1 MKYKILFYTVCTI
14 LLSACSATSNL
25 PEEELLYRGIKQVNY
40 DKFQKRHLG
49 NDTTGVITALA
60 DAYNT
65 VEGLLSGS
73 ATSVSPLAQKELT
86 KAQLDSIKQADRQDR
101 IIYDAMKGEVESV
114 LAFAPNGALMGSSKV
129 THPLPIRLWIYNR
142 YVNSKSRFGKW
153 MFNHFSQRPV
163 TFSTVNPKVRTNLAQ
178 TTLRNNGYFR
188 ARVDYDTIPMKNPR
202 KAKLSY
208 DVMPGKLF
216 HLDDIEVKRFQPAI
230 DSIIRQISDKT
241 LLHPGDAFRAVT
253 LDAERTRISEMLRNQ
268 GYYYYRPDYI
278 HFLADTLRT
287 PTLVR
292 LQMEPSAQTPH
303 LATKRYHIGHTTVR
317 ILQNGKYQTTD
328 TLPEKDGFTFAYSGN
343 QAKPL
348 IKPYAVRSLM
358 FYRPGDLYRERLHKL
373 WQEKM
378 SESGLFSQ
386 IKADYLPRDTTQD
399 CDTLDMV
406 VTATLEKSY
415 DAKLEGRATYKSN
428 RQVGPGLSFS
438 VNKLNAFR
446 GGETLGGEVWGSY
459 EWQTGADVKG
469 SSSVANS
476 YEVGGNIHLTY
487 PRILFFGFGD
497 RFGNRTVSSTEFNL
511 NVRCQNRAGYFGRI
525 TFGALASYS
534 FQHRRNLKQ
543 TFTPLRLDYELQLHS
558 TELFD
563 AILLANP
570 TLAVSM
576 RNQFV
581 PSMEYDLTWNSRKG
595 PKRAVT
601 LHVKEAGGVTSL
613 IYGMAG
619 KSLGEKNK
627 SLFGVPFAQFLKIT
641 AQYTHQF
648 PLTQRSYIA
657 TRAFLGAVISYGN
670 STTAPY
676 GDLLNIGGANSLR
689 AFAMRGI
696 GPGSYKPETGQYSYI
711 TQVGDLKMELNAE
724 YRFPI
729 VGNLQ
734 GAAFIDAGNV
744 WLLKNEDNMPG
755 GSFNFKNLG
764 DEIALGTGV
773 GIRYDLEILVLR
785 FDLGIGIHAPYD
797 TGRSGYY
804 NMPSF
809 GKSLG
814 YHFAIGYPF

>member
-1 MKYKILFYTVCTI
+1 MKTKLFLYALCAI

-25 PEEELLYRGIKQVNY
+25 PEEELLYRGIKRVNY
-40 DKFQKRHLG
+40 DKFPKRQLG
-49 NDTTGVITALA
+49 NDSTGVITALA

-65 VEGLLSGS
+65 VEGLLTGNAS
-73 ATSVSPLAQKELT
+73 AASLTPKELT
-86 KAQLDSIKQADRQDR
+86 KEQLDSIKQVEREDR

-114 LAFAPNGALMGSSKV
+114 LAFTPNGALMGSSYV
-129 THPLPIRLWIYNR
+129 THPFPFRLWIYNR

-163 TFSTVNPKVRTNLAQ
+163 TISTVNPKVRTNLAQ

-188 ARVDYDTIPMKNPR
+188 ARVEYDTIALSNPR

-208 DVMPGKLF
+208 NVMPGKLF
-216 HLDDIEVKRFQPAI
+216 HLDDIEVKRFPSAI
-230 DSIIRQISDKT
+230 DSIIGRISGKT
-241 LLHPGDAFRAVT
+241 LLHSGDAFRAVT
-253 LDAERTRISEMLRNQ
+253 LDAERTRIAEMLRNQ

-292 LQMEPSAQTPH
+292 LQMEPSPQMPQ

-317 ILQNGKYQTTD
+317 ILRNGEYQTTD
-328 TLPEKDGFTFAYSGN
+328 TLPECEGFTFAYSGN
-343 QAKPL
+343 QPKPL
-348 IKPYAVRSLM
+348 IKPYAVRRLM
-358 FYRPGDLYRERLHKL
+358 FYRPGDLYRQRLHTL

-386 IKADYLPRDTTQD
+386 IKADYVPRDTTQA

-406 VTATLEKSY
+406 VTATLEKPY

-428 RQVGPGLSFS
+428 KQVGPGISFS

-446 GGETLGGEVWGSY
+446 GGETFGGEIWGSY
-459 EWQTGADVKG
+459 EWQTGADVRG
-469 SSSVANS
+469 SSSVTNS

-487 PRILFFGFGD
+487 PRILLFGYGNH
-497 RFGNRTVSSTEFNL
+497 FGNRTVSSTEFNL

-534 FQHRRNLKQ
+534 FQRRRNLKQ

-558 TELFD
+558 TSRFD
-563 AILLANP
+563 EIIYANP

-581 PSMEYDLTWNSRKG
+581 PSMEYDLMWNSRKG
-595 PKRAVT
+595 HKRAVT
-601 LHVKEAGGVTSL
+601 LHVKEAGAVTSL

-619 KSLGEKNK
+619 KPLGERDK
-627 SLFGVPFAQFLKIT
+627 SLFGVPFAQFLKV
-641 AQYTHQF
+641 AGQYTHQF

-657 TRAFLGAVISYGN
+657 TRAFLGAVFSYGN

-689 AFAMRGI
+689 AFALRGI
-696 GPGSYKPETGQYSYI
+696 GPGSYKPATSNYSYI
-711 TQVGDLKMELNAE
+711 TQMGDLKMELNAE

-729 VGNLQ
+729 VGNLH

-744 WLLKNEDNMPG
+744 WLLKQQDDMPG
-755 GSFNFKNLG
+755 GSFNLKNLG